1 MYTHCIHINTQRN
14 RLMLYVVSLKEWQA
28 GKSVNKQEMMLYSY
42 IYHCWY
48 RSCQAPNCYLYATA
62 RISSDFYNC
71 LGQYEYHYFCDQH
84 QWLVRCPV
92 HPYGRILC
100 EVSGCYEVAKKYTRN
115 HYTCLL
121 VGQFHLFCQAHA
133 QRRNCPIHPQYYRT
147 S

>member
-84 QWLVRCPV
+84 QWLKW
-92 HPYGRILC
+92 
-100 EVSGCYEVAKKYTRN
+100 VAAMRWPKSTHGITTLACWLDSFISSAKHMLSVGIVQYT
-115 HYTCLL
+115 HSITEP
-121 VGQFHLFCQAHA
+121 H
-133 QRRNCPIHPQYYRT
+133 